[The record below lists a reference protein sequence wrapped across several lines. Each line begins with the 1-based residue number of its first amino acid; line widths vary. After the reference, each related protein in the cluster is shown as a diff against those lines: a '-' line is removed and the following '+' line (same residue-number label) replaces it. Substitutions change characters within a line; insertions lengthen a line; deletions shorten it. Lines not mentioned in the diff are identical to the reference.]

1 MTTILTRHEDVLI
14 NNVVQ
19 GERIANLEERNK
31 ALVEALEKLQA
42 NAAFIGSRK
51 IVEFIDKILKEHG
64 VE

>member
-1 MTTILTRHEDVLI
+1 MKDAVDLLNE
-14 NNVVQ
+14 Q
-19 GERIANLEERNK
+19 IADLKEHNK

-64 VE
+64 GEL